1 MNNNLIDPKD
11 SYAEQFVKLVRAEL
25 NDIKHTFF
33 KIGFRLAEANRE
45 GYYYELGYEN
55 IVECAEDLF
64 GFKKTTTY
72 DLINVYNDFHDRL
85 NPMHIK
91 EEYDKYSQTQLV
103 QLTGNIWARDS
114 FAAYVRPEDTI
125 DTIKKAKKLWN
136 KIYNSGKTPGWEGVK
151 RIEFKTLQ
159 DFIDIYWDRYYLPAL
174 PAPSSSA
181 DNFSVQTEKFIEV
194 TAVDAE
200 PQGEDP
206 DDPTEDFSV
215 QTEKLREFAAKAL
228 EDYIRRMGYKTNF
241 EPDDNKCGVRVL
253 PDTMSK
259 SMLIGLSKA
268 ISRERTKIKHIIT
281 NHIIDVLGT
290 FEYEIT
296 LYGRKQNF
304 NVFAGMLAGI
314 ITDYL
319 IKEFNPNEQSN

>member
-1 MNNNLIDPKD
+1 MTNDLFDPND
-11 SYAEQFVKLVRAEL
+11 SYAESFVKLVRADL
-25 NDIKHTFF
+25 DDIKHRFF

-55 IVECAEDLF
+55 IAECAEDLF

-72 DLINVYNDFHDRL
+72 DLINVYNEFHDRL
-85 NPMHIK
+85 APMTIK
-91 EEYDKYSQTQLV
+91 ESYDKFSQTQLV

-114 FAAYVRPEDTI
+114 FIKYVRPEDTI

-136 KIYNSGKTPGWEGVK
+136 KIYNSGNTPGYQGSK

-159 DFIDIYWDRYYLPAL
+159 DLIDIYWDKYYITTL

-181 DNFSVQTEKFIEV
+181 DGLSVQTENYIEV
-194 TAVDAE
+194 TVIDAE

-206 DDPTEDFSV
+206 EEQVEEFSV
-215 QTEKLREFAAKAL
+215 QTEKLREFAPKAL
-228 EDYIRRMGYKTNF
+228 EDYIRRMSYKTYF
-241 EPDDNKCGVRVL
+241 EPNDKKCGVRVL

-268 ISRERTKIKHIIT
+268 MAKDRTKIKHIIT
-281 NHIIDVLGT
+281 DHIVDKLGT
-290 FEYEIT
+290 FEYDIT

-304 NVFAGMLAGI
+304 NVFARMLAGI

>member
-72 DLINVYNDFHDRL
+72 DLINVYNNFHDRL

-91 EEYDKYSQTQLV
+91 EDYDKYSQTQLV

-136 KIYNSGKTPGWEGVK
+136 KIYNSGNTPGYQGGK

-181 DNFSVQTEKFIEV
+181 DNFSVQTEK
-194 TAVDAE
+194 
-200 PQGEDP
+200 
-206 DDPTEDFSV
+206 
-215 QTEKLREFAAKAL
+215 LREFATKAL

-268 ISRERTKIKHIIT
+268 ISRERTKVKHIIT

-319 IKEFNPNEQSN
+319 IKEFNPNEQTN